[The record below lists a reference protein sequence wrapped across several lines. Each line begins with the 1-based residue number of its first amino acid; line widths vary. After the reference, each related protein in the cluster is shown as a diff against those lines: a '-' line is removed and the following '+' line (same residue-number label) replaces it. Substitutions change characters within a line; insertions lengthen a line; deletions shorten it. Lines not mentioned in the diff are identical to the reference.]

1 MCVAR
6 LPVATAATIS
16 HNPNSTMS
24 RIARVIILLFWL
36 LFGLALILVPW
47 SDIWETNYFLFQ
59 YPALAI
65 FLKSP
70 YLRGAIS
77 GLGFM
82 NVLLALE
89 AFRHPTAAAANRT

>member
-1 MCVAR
+1 MRDVR
-6 LPVATAATIS
+6 LPVAAAATIS

-24 RIARVIILLFWL
+24 RIARIPILLLWL
-36 LFGLALILVPW
+36 VLGLALILVPW

-65 FLKSP
+65 FLKSA

-89 AFRHPTAAAANRT
+89 AFRHPSTAAASRT